1 MFTGIITGRGKILS
15 LDPQA
20 GSGRR
25 LVLDVRQWQDRA
37 ALRLGAS
44 VACNGICL
52 TVTRPLDDEG
62 DSPDSLNFDLSP
74 ETLSCTTAAGWQAG
88 DWLNLERPLRMGD
101 ELGGHMVSGHVD
113 TTTRVCGREPAGDY
127 TVWWLEIPVGS
138 ERFIVP
144 KGSVTLDGVSLTVN
158 RVERDQF
165 SIAIIPHTT
174 EVTGFGSL
182 RVGDLVN
189 IELDMIAKTLARL
202 ALPYLQE

>member
-1 MFTGIITGRGKILS
+1 MS
-15 LDPQA
+15 
-20 GSGRR
+20 GSGRIAR
-25 LVLDVRQWQDRA
+25 

-52 TVTRPLDDEG
+52 TVARPLDPEPEPEPE
-62 DSPDSLNFDLSP
+62 PDPPETLNFDLSP

-101 ELGGHMVSGHVD
+101 ELGGHLVSGHVD
-113 TTTRVCGREPAGDY
+113 TTGQIRGREPAGDY
-127 TVWWLEIPVGS
+127 TVWWIELPLGS

-174 EVTGFGSL
+174 AVTGFGSL
-182 RVGDLVN
+182 RVGDRIN
-189 IELDMIAKTLARL
+189 IELDLIAKTLARL
-202 ALPYLQE
+202 AAPHLQE